1 VKHKAKLKIFKLL
14 SISISFVI
22 ILSACNLPGRL
33 GVPTDQNITGTNA
46 VMTMQVKPTQTQMAV
61 IMPTHVVSTVMVSP
75 ITTPIPPNI
84 PVWSAYNYTCKFVSG
99 GGNMTM
105 NLAWIDRSTNEEG
118 YIVYRDKLA
127 IATLAPNSTFYVDV
141 VFVPTGK
148 TLEYSVEAFNKDW
161 RASGST
167 ITYGCR

>member
-1 VKHKAKLKIFKLL
+1 VKHKAKLKISKLL
-14 SISISFVI
+14 SISFSLVI
-22 ILSACNLPGRL
+22 ILSSCNLPGRP
-33 GVPTDQNITGTNA
+33 GTPTDQNIAGTNG
-46 VMTMQVKPTQTQMAV
+46 VMTLQVEPTQTQIAV
-61 IMPTHVVSTVMVSP
+61 ITPTYIVSTAIVSP

-84 PVWSAYNYTCKFVSG
+84 PVWSAYNYTCKFVAG

-118 YIVYRDKLA
+118 YTVYRDQLA
-127 IATLAPNSTFYVDV
+127 IATLAPNSTSYVDV
-141 VFVPTGK
+141 VFVAAGR
-148 TLEYSVEAFNKDW
+148 TLEYSIEAFNKDW